1 MENVVLLKKLG
12 HRIRELRKLKNIS
25 QMELAYS
32 IDMSMNTISYIELGK
47 TAAKIDT
54 LNKIAQRLGV
64 EIDDLFDFFEVP
76 QTNKIVRKK
85 VEEISHKMIE
95 CDQELIST
103 ISQMVTLMIKH
114 NQPCL
119 ASKSRKKNTVQKPNE
134 KALKNIS

>member
-103 ISQMVTLMIKH
+103 ISQMVNLMIKH
-114 NQPCL
+114 NQTCL
-119 ASKSRKKNTVQKPNE
+119 VSKSRKKNTVLKPNE
-134 KALKNIS
+134 KALKNKS

>member
-1 MENVVLLKKLG
+1 MENAVLLKKLG

-32 IDMSMNTISYIELGK
+32 IEMSMNTISYIELGK

-76 QTNKIVRKK
+76 QTNKIIRKK

-103 ISQMVTLMIKH
+103 ISQMVNLMIKH
-114 NQPCL
+114 NQNCL
-119 ASKSRKKNTVQKPNE
+119 AAKSKKKNPAVKTNGKSF
-134 KALKNIS
+134 KK

>member
-1 MENVVLLKKLG
+1 MENAVLLKKLG

-32 IDMSMNTISYIELGK
+32 IEMSMNTISYIELGK

-76 QTNKIVRKK
+76 QTNKIIRKK

-103 ISQMVTLMIKH
+103 ISQMVNLMIKH
-114 NQPCL
+114 NQNFL
-119 ASKSRKKNTVQKPNE
+119 AAKSKKKNPAVKTNGKSF
-134 KALKNIS
+134 KK